1 MSFLLDSD
9 ICSAFLRRPGSLFAR
24 FMQYGGRLWI
34 STITLSDLY
43 TWAYKQDD
51 PTVILNKVEDFLRDV
66 QVLLFDQT
74 CALELG
80 KLRGTL
86 LRRGITISPLD
97 LMIGSIALV
106 HNLTLVTHNTAD
118 FQNIPG
124 LRLDD
129 WLTP

>member
-9 ICSAFLRRPGSLFAR
+9 ICSAYLRRPGSLFAR
-24 FMQYGGRLWI
+24 FIQYSGRLWI

-51 PTVILNKVEDFLRDV
+51 PTVILSKVHDLLQDV
-66 QVLLFDQT
+66 QVLPFDDT

-80 KLRGTL
+80 KTRGSL
-86 LRRGITISPLD
+86 LRQGIMVSPVD
-97 LMIGSIALV
+97 LMIGTIALV

-118 FQNIPG
+118 FRNIPG
-124 LRLDD
+124 LRLED
-129 WLTP
+129 WLTS